1 MKLVVGQRELSCSTL
16 ASVDSG
22 MPTLSLICHSVHPFW
37 RRSPRIRLPSVLF
50 FCSFL
55 LDSPAGMLAGAYASP
70 QSPLARAAAVKASL
84 IIKSHATVYWKST
97 DSPERMA

>member
-1 MKLVVGQRELSCSTL
+1 
-16 ASVDSG
+16 
-22 MPTLSLICHSVHPFW
+22 
-37 RRSPRIRLPSVLF
+37 LF
-50 FCSFL
+50 FFSFL
-55 LDSPAGMLAGAYASP
+55 LDSPAGMLAGACASP